1 MATRCKV
8 FFGGLEVQVSFSMTR
23 SPGVTPDIGQLVFR
37 QGTTLPSGFIGD
49 LVLIN
54 DSTPI
59 VTFYNCM
66 LIAPKEQFERSRNI
80 VYRVVDRRWRWKT
93 PTLLGEYNVRDD
105 ANLLIAET
113 AKSPRELALLALQ
126 ALHAPTGGSFYVDAL
141 PTDVELAP
149 HVSWKYEP
157 AAAVLDRLCAL
168 FGCSVH
174 LMNDNSVR
182 IIEDNTGTEPDDT
195 GLMFPVETGLITN
208 LAPDY
213 VSAFAGDT
221 WFDSW
226 LLTEDVGLELGGAV
240 KPIDMLSYKP
250 VGGWKAGDPE
260 HGYTAQITSALRGTQ
275 SQEAIDKQ
283 VEIAHQTV
291 FRMRRITGFPP
302 GQLFF
307 PGFTLEESVPVG
319 ALPSVPDPS
328 KVYVIDDNRTVIWN
342 GSQYVGVTYYA
353 SLASWAV
360 VNPLLISN
368 VAANPTVAT
377 GTKAAMEAARTAS
390 GQPHY
395 VLLPPA
401 CTAIDTRLLLPLM
414 GSRVEAGLNELG
426 QRARKPAEMCGKFYE
441 GDFRLRNK
449 TVTKLAA
456 WKHGL
461 RIDANK
467 GQIFLGKPAFQRG
480 ENGIETAEMYVRCAY
495 GFRAV
500 PYGTRYHRRFDKATG
515 NDLHVAN
522 AVVNRSDINEYR
534 VQNYGSD
541 YNDLSVIDATI
552 TNTAAVDLILEH
564 SATEHMKQYLNYPAP
579 KRKIYTP
586 FRAIDTSGVTH
597 QVSYSGVKQIC
608 QTIASIGGSFDP
620 SMPPAKLKR
629 LQEQQRQRA
638 EFALQD
644 FRAQQA
650 DIGNIKPGGVDISS
664 QGTAF
669 A

>member
-1 MATRCKV
+1 MATRCKA

-23 SPGVTPDIGQLVFR
+23 SPGVSPDIGQLVFR
-37 QGTTLPSGFIGD
+37 QGTTLPGGFIGD
-49 LVLIN
+49 LVLTN

-59 VTFYNCM
+59 VTFFGCM
-66 LIAPKEQFERSRNI
+66 LIAPKEQFERNRDI

-105 ANLLIAET
+105 ANLIIAGTE
-113 AKSPRELALLALQ
+113 KNPRELALLALQ
-126 ALHAPTGGSFYVDAL
+126 ALHYPTGGSFNVDAL

-149 HVSWKYEP
+149 HVVWKYES

-182 IIEDNTGTEPDDT
+182 ILQDNVGTEPDDT
-195 GLMFPVETGLITN
+195 GLMFPVETGLIVN
-208 LAPDY
+208 QAPDY
-213 VSAFAGDT
+213 VSAYAGDT
-221 WFDSW
+221 WFDGW
-226 LLTEDVGLELGGAV
+226 LLTEDIGLELGGAV

-250 VGGWKAGDPE
+250 NGGWKSGDPE
-260 HGYTAQITSALRGTQ
+260 HGYTSQITAKLRATQ
-275 SQEAIDKQ
+275 AQEAIDKQ

-302 GQLFF
+302 GQFFF
-307 PGFTLEESVPVG
+307 PGFTLEESVATVG
-319 ALPSVPDPS
+319 QLPSVGDPS
-328 KVYVIDDNRTVIWN
+328 KVYVIADNRTVIWT
-342 GSQYVGVTYYA
+342 GTEYVGVTYYA
-353 SLASWAV
+353 SLANWAV

-368 VAANPTVAT
+368 LAANPTIAT
-377 GTKAAMEAARTAS
+377 GTQAAMEAARTAA

-395 VLLPPA
+395 VIIPPA
-401 CTAIDTRLLLPLM
+401 ATAIDTKLLLPLM
-414 GSRVEAGLNELG
+414 ASRVESGLDELG
-426 QRARKPAEMCGKFYE
+426 RRARKPAEMCGKFHE
-441 GDFRLRNK
+441 SDFRLRNK
-449 TVTKLAA
+449 VVTKLAA

-467 GQIFLGKPAFQRG
+467 GQIFLGKPAFERG
-480 ENGIETAEMYVRCAY
+480 SDGVKSAEMYVRCGY
-495 GFRAV
+495 GFRAK

-515 NDLHVAN
+515 NTLGIAN

-541 YNDLSVIDATI
+541 YNDLSVLNPTI
-552 TNTAAVDLILEH
+552 TNTTAVDTILDH
-564 SATEHMKQYLNYPAP
+564 SATEHMKQYQNYPAP
-579 KRKIYTP
+579 KRKTYTP
-586 FRAIDTSGVTH
+586 FRAIDTSGIVH
-597 QVSYSGVKQIC
+597 QVSYNGGRKIA

-620 SMPPAKLKR
+620 TQPPAKLKR

-650 DIGNIKPGGVDISS
+650 DIGNIQPNGVEISS
-664 QGTAF
+664 QGIA
-669 A
+669 